1 MRPVPRN
8 LERTGKLPV
17 VVVDGVPG
25 RDFYEKDSSS
35 GDLLRTFYKWANE
48 GRARVVL
55 VVDGFALDLVSD
67 QCKFY
72 VRLQSSNLFGMLD
85 SHFIGPDLIYLSIL
99 DYSSGFWRILW
110 RCMRPS

>member
-67 QCKFY
+67 QCEFY
-72 VRLQSSNLFGMLD
+72 VRLQSKQLVRNAGFSL
-85 SHFIGPDLIYLSIL
+85 HRADLIYLSIL